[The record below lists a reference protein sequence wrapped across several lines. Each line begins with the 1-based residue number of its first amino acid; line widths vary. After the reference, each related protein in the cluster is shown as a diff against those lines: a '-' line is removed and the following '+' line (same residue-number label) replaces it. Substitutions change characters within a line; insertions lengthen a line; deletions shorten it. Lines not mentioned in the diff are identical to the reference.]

1 MNTIKLNLIFSILLI
16 LVFFLSCS
24 KSEKE
29 YKEYF
34 ENGNLKAE
42 YQTTKKGSL
51 EVEFKL
57 YYKNGNIKSI
67 DLLKNNIKIDS
78 SKFYDSLNSN
88 TIKKVVFWNK
98 SSEENYYLK
107 NYEKGEIFNEGQI
120 SNSLKIGKWKYYK
133 DKKIDKILQYK
144 NINDLQYLN
153 QGWYFDKLG
162 DTIEEYGTNY
172 KFNYSGELKKNL
184 IEVDISI
191 VYNPL
196 IAINSDVIL
205 LFSNQLDEKF
215 SNIDKVVFDTVVFK
229 KNKANFKLGIKG
241 NVNFRGFIKEY
252 ANIVPKDSIV
262 YKERFVYLDEEISVN
277 N

>member
-1 MNTIKLNLIFSILLI
+1 MNKIKLNLIVSILLI
-16 LVFFLSCS
+16 LVFFVSCS
-24 KSEKE
+24 KSK
-29 YKEYF
+29 KEYF

-51 EVEFKL
+51 EGEFKL

-67 DLLKNNIKIDS
+67 DLFKNNIKIDS
-78 SKFYDSLNSN
+78 SKFYDSLNSK

-98 SSEENYYLK
+98 NSLENYYLK

-120 SNSLKIGKWKYYK
+120 SNSLKTGKWKYYK
-133 DKKIDKILQYK
+133 DKKIDKVLQYK
-144 NINDLQYLN
+144 NINDIQYLN

-162 DTIEEYGTNY
+162 DTIEESGNNY
-172 KFNYSGELKKNL
+172 KFNYSGTQKKKL
-184 IEVDISI
+184 TEVDISI
-191 VYNPL
+191 TYNPL

-215 SNIDKVVFDTVVFK
+215 SNIDKVTLDTVVFAN
-229 KNKANFKLGIKG
+229 NKVDFKIGIKG
-241 NVNFRGFIKEY
+241 NVNFRGLIKEY

-262 YKERFVYLDEEISVN
+262 YKERFVYLDEIISVN